1 MQNLVAGELSAGRPP
16 LFAAIHLHGRHPP
29 PLQLLLISQTFHSF
43 QPSSLH
49 QASSDLSSSS
59 QPLAFSSTILP
70 PPCPPLVFR
79 HHQTS
84 PLFVMMDRPVAIA
97 TTSSFYSSSTMLNKN
112 TLEGFPIPPHPPVG
126 QESPQ
131 TVPPLLT
138 VLIEQ
143 GEVPSDTIDARGS
156 KRPLAGII
164 SCPVSN
170 SFREQIRLFYSST
183 FLINDDVKIGFVGN
197 L

>member
-29 PLQLLLISQTFHSF
+29 PLQLLLISQTFHSSNHLLF
-43 QPSSLH
+43 TRLRLTSLLLLNLSLSRQPSR
-49 QASSDLSSSS
+49 
-59 QPLAFSSTILP
+59 PR
-70 PPCPPLVFR
+70 PPLFFR

-84 PLFVMMDRPVAIA
+84 PLIVMMDRPVAIA

-170 SFREQIRLFYSST
+170 SPCY
-183 FLINDDVKIGFVGN
+183 
-197 L
+197 

>member
-1 MQNLVAGELSAGRPP
+1 MQENCQLGVRYSLRQSTSMAVTHRLSSFYLSLKPSILSNHL
-16 LFAAIHLHGRHPP
+16 LFTRLR
-29 PLQLLLISQTFHSF
+29 LTSLLLLNLSLSR
-43 QPSSLH
+43 QPS
-49 QASSDLSSSS
+49 
-59 QPLAFSSTILP
+59 
-70 PPCPPLVFR
+70 CPPLVFR

-84 PLFVMMDRPVAIA
+84 PLIVMMDRPVAIA

-170 SFREQIRLFYSST
+170 SPR
-183 FLINDDVKIGFVGN
+183 D
-197 L
+197 

>member
-1 MQNLVAGELSAGRPP
+1 MQENCQLGVRHSLRQSTSMAVTHCLSSFYLSLKPSILSNHL
-16 LFAAIHLHGRHPP
+16 LFTRFRLTS
-29 PLQLLLISQTFHSF
+29 LLLLNLSLSR
-43 QPSSLH
+43 QPS
-49 QASSDLSSSS
+49 
-59 QPLAFSSTILP
+59 
-70 PPCPPLVFR
+70 CPPLVFR

-97 TTSSFYSSSTMLNKN
+97 TTSSFYSPSTMLNKN

-143 GEVPSDTIDARGS
+143 GEVPSDTIDARGGKS
-156 KRPLAGII
+156 KGKRPLAGII

-170 SFREQIRLFYSST
+170 SPRE
-183 FLINDDVKIGFVGN
+183 
-197 L
+197 

>member
-1 MQNLVAGELSAGRPP
+1 MRMKRNAKPGCRRTVSWASATLCGN
-16 LFAAIHLHGRHPP
+16 PP
-29 PLQLLLISQTFHSF
+29 PWPSPTASPASTYLSNLPFFPTIFSSLCRLRLTSLLLLNLSLSR
-43 QPSSLH
+43 QPSC
-49 QASSDLSSSS
+49 
-59 QPLAFSSTILP
+59 PR
-70 PPCPPLVFR
+70 PPLVFR

-84 PLFVMMDRPVAIA
+84 PLIVMMDRPVAIA

-143 GEVPSDTIDARGS
+143 GEVPTDTIDARGGKS
-156 KRPLAGII
+156 KDKRPLAGII

-170 SFREQIRLFYSST
+170 SFRE
-183 FLINDDVKIGFVGN
+183 
-197 L
+197 

>member
-29 PLQLLLISQTFHSF
+29 PLQLLLISQTFHSSNHLLF
-43 QPSSLH
+43 TRLRLTSLLLLNLSLSRQPSC
-49 QASSDLSSSS
+49 
-59 QPLAFSSTILP
+59 PR
-70 PPCPPLVFR
+70 PPLVFR

-143 GEVPSDTIDARGS
+143 GEVPSDTIDARGGKS
-156 KRPLAGII
+156 KDKRPLAGII
-164 SCPVSN
+164 SCPLSN
-170 SFREQIRLFYSST
+170 SPRE
-183 FLINDDVKIGFVGN
+183 
-197 L
+197 

>member
-29 PLQLLLISQTFHSF
+29 PLQLLLISQTFHSSNHLLF
-43 QPSSLH
+43 TRLRLTSLLLLNLSLSRQPSCPRPT
-49 QASSDLSSSS
+49 
-59 QPLAFSSTILP
+59 PLWSFVTIK
-70 PPCPPLVFR
+70 
-79 HHQTS
+79 TS
-84 PLFVMMDRPVAIA
+84 PLIVMMDRPVAIA

-143 GEVPSDTIDARGS
+143 GEVPSDTIDARGGKS
-156 KRPLAGII
+156 KDKRPLAGII

-170 SFREQIRLFYSST
+170 SFRE
-183 FLINDDVKIGFVGN
+183 
-197 L
+197 